1 MTNQQEPYV
10 PMTEE
15 EVVAEEITRYAEIRR
30 QDRDY
35 LLKESD
41 WVTAVKLETGADI
54 PEEWATYRQALRDI
68 TTHEDWPFIRV
79 DPKWPTKP

>member
-1 MTNQQEPYV
+1 MA
-10 PMTEE
+10 EE
-15 EVVAEEITRYAEIRR
+15 EVHMTPEEVAAEEIVRYSGMRR
-30 QDRDY
+30 QERDQ

-68 TTHEDWPFIRV
+68 TTHSDFPFIRV
-79 DPKWPTKP
+79 APAWPTKP